1 MISVGLTQAVVVAST
16 AGLIQDS
23 WMPETPSL
31 ENCKAAIEALRI
43 TGSATY
49 AAKVLNL
56 PRSTFRDRLEHAQRE
71 YGLEIPRNI
80 GPEAKGRA
88 VEALTNGTVI
98 VAADFHYWPGR
109 VSTAHRAL
117 IQLTALLKPDIIVAN
132 GDVCDFCTI
141 SRHPPLGWTSMPT
154 AAEEIEAAQ
163 DRLQEWAEAG
173 GGAKRY
179 WPVGNHDARMETFIA
194 SKAPELKG
202 IRGTSLQEHF
212 PLWEPCYSLWI
223 NDEPGGLIVKHRF
236 KGGIHAPWN
245 NAMTAGRSIATGH
258 LHSQKVT
265 PFTNYNGTIWGV
277 DVGCIADPF
286 DDAFQYLE
294 DNPRNWRSGFAVF
307 RFEGG
312 QLLPPDLV
320 SVISPDRIYFRGQ
333 VIEV

>member
-1 MISVGLTQAVVVAST
+1 
-16 AGLIQDS
+16 
-23 WMPETPSL
+23 MPELPSL
-31 ENCKAAIEALRI
+31 DECRKVIEALKAS
-43 TGSATY
+43 GSATA
-49 AAKVLNL
+49 AAKILNM
-56 PRSTFRDRLEHAQRE
+56 PRTTFRERLATAERE
-71 YGLEIPRNI
+71 YNLEIPRNI

-88 VEALTNGTVI
+88 VETLKNGTAI

-117 IQLTALLKPDIIVAN
+117 LQLTSVLKPDILVAN

-194 SKAPELKG
+194 SKAPELRG

-212 PLWEPCYSLWI
+212 PLWEPCYSVWI
-223 NDEPGGLIVKHRF
+223 NDNPGGLVVKHRN

-245 NAMTAGRSIATGH
+245 NVVNAGRSIATGH
-258 LHSQKVT
+258 LHSQKVM
-265 PFTNYNGTIWGV
+265 PFSNYNGTIYGV
-277 DVGCIADPF
+277 DVGCIADCY
-286 DDAFQYLE
+286 DDQFQYME

-307 RFEGG
+307 RFEDGI
-312 QLLPPDLV
+312 LLPPDLV
-320 SVISPDRIYFRGQ
+320 TVLSPGTVYFRGQ
-333 VIEV
+333 TIEV